1 MHLIIGLLLSSA
13 IGVSLGLIGGG
24 GSIITVPVL
33 VYVLGVDAH
42 EAVAMSL
49 AVVGATSIVGAWLHS
64 RRGVVR
70 VRTGL
75 LFASTGIAGALG
87 GAQLTYLVSP
97 SVLMLSF
104 AALMLAVAASMLIR
118 RKSGEAS
125 ELRRETHVVRAG
137 IAGLIVGA
145 LTGFLGV
152 GGGFLVVPAL
162 VMFAGL
168 TMREAVGTSLVVIA
182 VNCAAGLAGH
192 MGHSSFDL
200 VLATLVTA
208 LAVVGALAGSHWS
221 QRVSPAHLRT
231 GFAVFVV
238 VIAVWLVLK
247 NTMLVAI

>member
-125 ELRRETHVVRAG
+125 ELRRETHVVRA
-137 IAGLIVGA
+137 AGA
-145 LTGFLGV
+145 APDRAASTTTTRS
-152 GGGFLVVPAL
+152 AASQRSARL
-162 VMFAGL
+162 VMSPRASR
-168 TMREAVGTSLVVIA
+168 TSTPERPESRRAVSRPAASSRLSSLPA
-182 VNCAAGLAGH
+182 P
-192 MGHSSFDL
+192 MTSSFAPL
-200 VLATLVTA
+200 TA
-208 LAVVGALAGSHWS
+208 GRPSA
-221 QRVSPAHLRT
+221 
-231 GFAVFVV
+231 
-238 VIAVWLVLK
+238 
-247 NTMLVAI
+247 